1 MKDIYATLATFLTQ
15 LKKLHKKHR
24 NHPSISII
32 KKMISTVDKN
42 EFSFEPIIADD
53 ISQQMKRLNINKAT
67 QESDI
72 ATKLVKA

>member
-1 MKDIYATLATFLTQ
+1 
-15 LKKLHKKHR
+15 
-24 NHPSISII
+24 
-32 KKMISTVDKN
+32 MISTVDKN

-67 QESDI
+67 QERDI